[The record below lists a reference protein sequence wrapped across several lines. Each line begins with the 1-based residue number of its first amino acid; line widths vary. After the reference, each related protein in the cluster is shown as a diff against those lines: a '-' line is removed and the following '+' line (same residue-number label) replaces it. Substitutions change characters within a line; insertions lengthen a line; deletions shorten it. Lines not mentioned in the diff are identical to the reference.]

1 MKRTNHHYYKLAT
14 LALFALSTLTTSCD
28 DKPKP
33 HDYNAVEVK
42 PQFDGGTAGIDRFLA
57 ENATTDFT
65 EHRTLAKTSV
75 EFTVSKSGEVHSPR
89 AVGDST
95 SEYAAEAVRLV
106 KSMPRWEPGKQGG
119 QAVDVRMR
127 LPISFLG
134 NRYISADSLDVRS
147 TKATRMFIETADH
160 VFTQLQSGKPLTK
173 AQLAKAATAMKG
185 VLDIYPAHDN
195 ACRFLAHVYLTDKQY
210 EQALAAIDQY
220 GQTAGHYSYM
230 ASVYRGYAYDE
241 QGMTAQADTEYG
253 KAIKQIDSMRDING
267 IDICNK
273 AAVVGYLE
281 GTDAKRKVLEKA
293 LSNKAL
299 SADHD
304 MIKDALKTMKPVNRK
319 KEVHE
324 EGCLVARKVK

>member
-14 LALFALSTLTTSCD
+14 LALFALSTLTTSCN

-75 EFTVSKSGEVHSPR
+75 EFTVSKSGEVLSPR

-106 KSMPRWEPGKQGG
+106 RSMPRWQPGKHSG
-119 QAVDVRMR
+119 QAVDVRMT
-127 LPISFLG
+127 LPVSFLG

-147 TKATRMFIETADH
+147 AKADRMFYEETNR
-160 VFTQLQSGKPLTK
+160 VLTQLHSGKPLTK
-173 AQLAKAATAMKG
+173 TQLAKAATAMKD
-185 VLDIYPAHDN
+185 VLDVYPAHAN
-195 ACRFLAHVYLTDKQY
+195 ARRFLARVYLTARQY
-210 EQALAAIDQY
+210 EQALAAIDRY

-241 QGMTAQADTEYG
+241 QGMTSQADAEYG
-253 KAIKQIDSMRDING
+253 KAVRQIDSMRDING

-273 AAVVGYLE
+273 AAITGYLE

-293 LSNKAL
+293 LTDKAL
-299 SADHD
+299 SADHGL
-304 MIKDALKTMKPVNRK
+304 IKDVLKTMKPVNRK
-319 KEVHE
+319 KEAHE
-324 EGCLVARKVK
+324 EACVVARKEK

>member
-1 MKRTNHHYYKLAT
+1 MMSNKYIMKK
-14 LALFALSTLTTSCD
+14 ALFILLAVVSISCN
-28 DKPKP
+28 DKTKP
-33 HDYNAVEVK
+33 HNYNAVEVK

-65 EHRTLAKTSV
+65 EHRMLAKTSV
-75 EFTVSKSGEVHSPR
+75 EFTVSKSGEVLSPR

-106 KSMPRWEPGKQGG
+106 RSMPRWQPGKQGG
-119 QAVDVRMR
+119 QAVDVRMT
-127 LPISFLG
+127 LPVSFLG

-160 VFTQLQSGKPLTK
+160 VLTQPQSGKPLTK
-173 AQLAKAATAMKG
+173 AQLTKAATVIKEA
-185 VLDIYPAHDN
+185 LDIYPADDN
-195 ACRFLAHVYLTDKQY
+195 ACRFLARVYLTDRQY

-241 QGMTAQADTEYG
+241 QGMTAKADTEYG
-253 KAIKQIDSMRDING
+253 KAIRQIDSMRDING

-273 AAVVGYLE
+273 AAVVGYIE

-293 LSNKAL
+293 LSDKAL

-304 MIKDALKTMKPVNRK
+304 MIKDALKNMKPVNRK